1 MFQPKTETSSDR
13 LTRQHRN
20 RTAIAALLCAGRP
33 AEKSNTH
40 SSSAL
45 KFSLID
51 LSCYFITL
59 LPSAASSSLSPVGG
73 ILRGIPKRSNP
84 CVCPYVFTQAF
95 VGLRNDHHQCV
106 DSTVRWNSK
115 LAVLCCTL
123 LRDDL
128 SPRPRTAELV
138 WSYYAYSE
146 PPNPP
151 LSNQHSFC
159 R

>member
-13 LTRQHRN
+13 LTRQHQN
-20 RTAIAALLCAGRP
+20 RTAVVALLCAGRP

-59 LPSAASSSLSPVGG
+59 LPSAAGSSLSPVGG

-84 CVCPYVFTQAF
+84 CVCPYGISSDSATITTNVWIPRFDGIPNLRYCVAHCYATTCPRVHVRLSWCGVIMHTQ
-95 VGLRNDHHQCV
+95 NHPTH
-106 DSTVRWNSK
+106 
-115 LAVLCCTL
+115 
-123 LRDDL
+123 
-128 SPRPRTAELV
+128 
-138 WSYYAYSE
+138 
-146 PPNPP
+146 